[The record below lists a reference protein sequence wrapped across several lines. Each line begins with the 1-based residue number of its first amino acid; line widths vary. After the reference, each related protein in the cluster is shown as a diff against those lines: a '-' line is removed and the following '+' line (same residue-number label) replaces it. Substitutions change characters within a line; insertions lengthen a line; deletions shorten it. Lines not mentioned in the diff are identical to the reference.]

1 MSASNN
7 SSSSGSTVSKVNMSN
22 MPPPNTS
29 TSANKPNNVSKSNS
43 TKSDATKSDI
53 TKSNSKGNTNTS
65 QNKVEAPTLG
75 DVSKQSKNTVAKN
88 TPATNTAVPFETA
101 KEATGVYEVVSE
113 NYIILLALTLGIVV
127 IGIIYFF
134 SSSFRVGRAIDT
146 TQIYKQYQTLGSLDY
161 DKQGERR
168 LGDFYICSAYNAA
181 HTGYQMYDYTS
192 EDMVLAVLQCGARYL
207 EFNVFNSEFGEK
219 AFPVASMGWRAGEWK
234 MMVNDTPM
242 EKIFEIIADNAFKMT
257 DGKEGCDN
265 PDDPVFI
272 GLNLNTNSNLDCLN
286 LLGYLFTKYFSNR
299 LLPNTYSFQ
308 NSDDIADIPMVQL
321 MGKVVI
327 FASDGFQGSGLEE
340 LVNYCWD
347 NPKKRGK
354 HRMQRLHYSE
364 LDKPGFNKN
373 ALIDYN
379 RKGLTIIT
387 PHIEGDFFN
396 TNFNP
401 IPAIETGCQFIGF
414 EFQYIDKNMDYYIT
428 RFRKKAFVLKNEDL
442 RQGKSN
448 VTKPQTTKPNTEDT
462 ITTTPVTTP
471 AATIALNTNF

>member
-22 MPPPNTS
+22 MTPPPSNATPPNTS
-29 TSANKPNNVSKSNS
+29 TSANKQANKQVNVSKSDS
-43 TKSDATKSDI
+43 AKSE
-53 TKSNSKGNTNTS
+53 SKGNVNTS
-65 QNKVEAPTLG
+65 QNKVEVPTLG
-75 DVSKQSKNTVAKN
+75 NVSKQSKNITSKN
-88 TPATNTAVPFETA
+88 TPANNTTVPFETT

-146 TQIYKQYQTLGSLDY
+146 TNIYKQYQTLGSLDY

-168 LGDFYICSAYNAA
+168 LGDFYICAYNAA

-192 EDMVLAVLQCGARYL
+192 EEMVLAVLQCGARYL

-242 EKIFEIIADNAFKMT
+242 EKIFEIIAKNAFKMT

-308 NSDDIADIPMVQL
+308 NSDDIADIPMVQI

-347 NPKKRGK
+347 NPKKQGK

-364 LDKPGFNKN
+364 LEKPGFDKN

-387 PHIEGDFFN
+387 PHMEGDFFN
-396 TNFNP
+396 TNYNP

-442 RQGKSN
+442 RKGKSN
-448 VTKPQTTKPNTEDT
+448 ITKPQTTKPNTEDT
-462 ITTTPVTTP
+462 ITTTQVTTP
-471 AATIALNTNF
+471 VATIAPNTNF

>member
-22 MPPPNTS
+22 MTPPPNTS
-29 TSANKPNNVSKSNS
+29 TSANKQANKQNNVSKSDS
-43 TKSDATKSDI
+43 AKSE
-53 TKSNSKGNTNTS
+53 SKGNVNIS
-65 QNKVEAPTLG
+65 QNKVEVPTLG
-75 DVSKQSKNTVAKN
+75 NVSKQSKNITSKN
-88 TPATNTAVPFETA
+88 TPANNTIVPFETA

-146 TQIYKQYQTLGSLDY
+146 TNIYKQYQTLGSLDY

-192 EDMVLAVLQCGARYL
+192 EEMILAVLQCGARYL

-219 AFPVASMGWRAGEWK
+219 AFPVASMGWRSGEWK
-234 MMVNDTPM
+234 MMVNDTPI
-242 EKIFEIIADNAFKMT
+242 EKIFEIIAKNAFKMT
-257 DGKEGCDN
+257 DGKEGSDN

-308 NSDDIADIPMVQL
+308 NSDDIADIPMVQI

-347 NPKKRGK
+347 NPKKQGK

-364 LDKPGFNKN
+364 LEKPGFDKN

-396 TNFNP
+396 TNYNP

-442 RQGKSN
+442 RKGKSN
-448 VTKPQTTKPNTEDT
+448 ITKPQTTKPNTEDT

-471 AATIALNTNF
+471 AATIAPNTNF

>member
-22 MPPPNTS
+22 MTPPPSNATPPNTS
-29 TSANKPNNVSKSNS
+29 TSANKQANKQVNVSKSDS
-43 TKSDATKSDI
+43 AKSE
-53 TKSNSKGNTNTS
+53 SKGNVNTS
-65 QNKVEAPTLG
+65 QNKVEVPTLG
-75 DVSKQSKNTVAKN
+75 NVSKQSKNITSKN
-88 TPATNTAVPFETA
+88 TPANNTTVPFETT

-146 TQIYKQYQTLGSLDY
+146 TNIYKQYQTLGSLDY

-192 EDMVLAVLQCGARYL
+192 EEMVLAVLQCGARYL

-242 EKIFEIIADNAFKMT
+242 EKIFEIIAKNAFKMT

-308 NSDDIADIPMVQL
+308 NSDDIADIPMVQI

-347 NPKKRGK
+347 NPKKQGK

-364 LDKPGFNKN
+364 LEKPGFDKN

-387 PHIEGDFFN
+387 PHMEGDFFN
-396 TNFNP
+396 TNYNP

-442 RQGKSN
+442 RKGKSN
-448 VTKPQTTKPNTEDT
+448 ITKPQTTNPNVTV
-462 ITTTPVTTP
+462 PSTTP
-471 AATIALNTNF
+471 AATVAINTNF